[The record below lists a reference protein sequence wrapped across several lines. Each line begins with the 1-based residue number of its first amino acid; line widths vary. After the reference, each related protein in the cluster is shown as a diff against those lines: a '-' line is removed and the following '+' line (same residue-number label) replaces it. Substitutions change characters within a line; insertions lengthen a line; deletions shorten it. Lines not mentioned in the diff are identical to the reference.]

1 MKHPLLNPAVELKQ
15 LGTQI
20 DDALGLAQDGLAVNL
35 SDLEERASA
44 LCEYLLA
51 LPALEAR
58 PYAAK
63 LEHLIAGLNTL
74 EEVIASSFGN
84 LVANASSAGIDLH
97 PGK

>member
-1 MKHPLLNPAVELKQ
+1 MKHPLLNPAVELEQ

-63 LEHLIAGLNTL
+63 LEHLIGGLNAL
-74 EEVIASSFGN
+74 EEAIASNFGN
-84 LVANASSAGIDLH
+84 LVANTSSPGVDLH

>member
-1 MKHPLLNPAVELKQ
+1 MKHPALNPAVELKQ
-15 LGTQI
+15 LGDRI
-20 DDALGLAQDGLAVNL
+20 DDALSHAKDGMAVNL

-58 PYAAK
+58 PYAVK
-63 LEHLIAGLNTL
+63 LERLITGLNAL
-74 EEVIASSFGN
+74 EEAIASSFGN
-84 LVANASSAGIDLH
+84 LVANAVAVGPDLR

>member
-1 MKHPLLNPAVELKQ
+1 MKHHLLNPAAELKQ
-15 LGTQI
+15 LGTKI
-20 DDALGLAQDGLAVNL
+20 DDALGAAKDGLAVNL